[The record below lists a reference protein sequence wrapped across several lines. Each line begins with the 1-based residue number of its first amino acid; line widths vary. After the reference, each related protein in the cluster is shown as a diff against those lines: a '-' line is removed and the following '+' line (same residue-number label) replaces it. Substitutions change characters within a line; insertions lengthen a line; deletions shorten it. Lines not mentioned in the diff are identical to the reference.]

1 MQQRIHEWQPHLL
14 CSVACVSGEA
24 GRYDNQGAFLHPIA
38 VVAKREPSGYDT
50 SMLIRFDSKAGR
62 LTMFGDVA
70 VHLLKMMGHSGTVP
84 SAILAADIPAAVQR
98 LEKALENPPPLPA
111 KPKQAEG
118 EKGDGDE
125 DREPRVSLPQ
135 RAYPLLQ
142 LLRNAAAQKVDV
154 MWEQEGPAPMRF

>member
-1 MQQRIHEWQPHLL
+1 M
-14 CSVACVSGEA
+14 
-24 GRYDNQGAFLHPIA
+24 
-38 VVAKREPSGYDT
+38 VAKREPSGYDT
-50 SMLIRFDSKAGR
+50 SMLIQFDSKAGR
-62 LTMFGDVA
+62 LTMFGDIA
-70 VHLLKMMGHSGTVP
+70 VHLLKLMGHSGTVP

-118 EKGDGDE
+118 DAGGGDE
-125 DREPRVSLPQ
+125 DGEAPVPLPQ

-154 MWEQEGPAPMRF
+154 MWQQEGPAPMRF

>member
-1 MQQRIHEWQPHLL
+1 
-14 CSVACVSGEA
+14 
-24 GRYDNQGAFLHPIA
+24 
-38 VVAKREPSGYDT
+38 
-50 SMLIRFDSKAGR
+50 MLIRFDSKAGR

-84 SAILAADIPAAVQR
+84 SAILAADLPAAIQR

-118 EKGDGDE
+118 EKRDGDE
-125 DREPRVSLPQ
+125 DGEAAPVSLPQ

-154 MWEQEGPAPMRF
+154 MWDREGSAPMRF

>member
-1 MQQRIHEWQPHLL
+1 MQLRSHEWQPHLL
-14 CSVACVSGEA
+14 PSAACVWR
-24 GRYDNQGAFLHPIA
+24 GRGLTIPEGAFLHAIA

-50 SMLIRFDSKAGR
+50 PMLIQFDSKAGR
-62 LTMFGDVA
+62 LTMFGDIA
-70 VHLLKMMGHSGTVP
+70 VHLLKLMGHSGTVP

-98 LEKALENPPPLPA
+98 LEKALENAPPLPA

-118 EKGDGDE
+118 DTGGGDE
-125 DREPRVSLPQ
+125 DGEAPVPLPQ

-154 MWEQEGPAPMRF
+154 MWQQEGPAPT